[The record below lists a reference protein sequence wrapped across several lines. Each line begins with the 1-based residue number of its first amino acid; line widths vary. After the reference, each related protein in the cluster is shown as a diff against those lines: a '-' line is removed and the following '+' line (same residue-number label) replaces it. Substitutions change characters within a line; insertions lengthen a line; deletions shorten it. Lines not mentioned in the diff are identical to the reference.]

1 MICQVVQER
10 EQPQLL
16 DTVHR
21 VSAGRHCLGGAGSNV
36 AQPFRGI
43 AADQVEAA
51 VSGGMVGPGDMVV
64 FVDGPRLGIAT
75 CAVGGGQGLALAAER
90 VG

>member
-1 MICQVVQER
+1 MSSRSCLTPFTESARAGTALAV
-10 EQPQLL
+10 L
-16 DTVHR
+16 DPTWP
-21 VSAGRHCLGGAGSNV
+21 
-36 AQPFRGI
+36 QPFRGI

-75 CAVGGGQGLALAAER
+75 CAVGGGQGLALAVER